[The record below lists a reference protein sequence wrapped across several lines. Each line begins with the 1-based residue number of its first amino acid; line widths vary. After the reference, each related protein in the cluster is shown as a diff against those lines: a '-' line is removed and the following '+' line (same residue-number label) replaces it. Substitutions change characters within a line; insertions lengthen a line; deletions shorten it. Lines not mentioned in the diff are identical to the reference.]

1 MAKQKLMG
9 RKRGMTQRFDN
20 EGNLVV
26 CTVVEAAPNI
36 VTQIKTAEVDGYTAV
51 QTCFDPI
58 ISKDERRT
66 LRLVGKPL
74 AGHYKK
80 ANAAPSR
87 FLIESR
93 CNGAP
98 EMSVGD
104 EVTVA
109 LFEEG
114 QLVDVTGTSKGKG
127 YQGLMK
133 KNNFS
138 GGPAA
143 HGSGFHRRAGSTGM
157 RSTPGRCL
165 PGGPRPSQ
173 MGNKKSTV
181 QNLQVLAVDA
191 ERNLL
196 LIKGAIPGANGT
208 VVVIDSAVK
217 KTK

>member
-9 RKRGMTQRFDN
+9 RKRGMTQRFDKD
-20 EGNLVV
+20 GNLVV
-26 CTVVEAAPNI
+26 CTVIEAEPNI
-36 VTQIKTAEVDGYTAV
+36 VTQVKTLEVDGYAAV
-51 QTCFDPI
+51 QTSFDPI
-58 ISKDERRT
+58 VSKDERRT
-66 LRLVGKPL
+66 ARLAGKPRT
-74 AGHYKK
+74 GHFKK
-80 ANAAPSR
+80 ANVAPSR
-87 FLIESR
+87 FLMESR
-93 CNGAP
+93 RDDAS
-98 EMSVGD
+98 EMSVGE

-114 QLVDVTGTSKGKG
+114 QFVDVTGTSKGKG

-133 KNNFS
+133 KNNFA

-173 MGNKKSTV
+173 MGNKKQTV
-181 QNLQVLAVDA
+181 QNLRVLAVDA

-196 LIKGAIPGANGT
+196 LVKGAVPGAKGS
-208 VVVIDSAVK
+208 VVVIGSAVK
-217 KTK
+217 K

>member
-26 CTVVEAAPNI
+26 CTVIEAAPNY
-36 VTQIKTAEVDGYTAV
+36 VTQVKTPEKDGYAAV
-51 QTCFDPI
+51 QTSFDPI
-58 ISKDERRT
+58 VSKDERRT
-66 LRLVGKPL
+66 VRLAGKPRI
-74 AGHYKK
+74 GHFKK
-80 ANAAPSR
+80 ANVAPSR
-87 FLIESR
+87 FLMESR
-93 CNGAP
+93 REDAA
-98 EMSVGD
+98 EVSMGD

-109 LFEEG
+109 IFEEG
-114 QLVDVTGTSKGKG
+114 QFVDVSGTSKGKG
-127 YQGLMK
+127 FQGLMK

-143 HGSGFHRRAGSTGM
+143 HGSGFHRHAGSTGM

-165 PGGPRPSQ
+165 PGSPRPSR
-173 MGNKKSTV
+173 MGGKKTTV
-181 QNLQVLAVDA
+181 QNLRVLAVDS

-196 LIKGAIPGANGT
+196 LIQGAIPGANGS
-208 VVVIDSAVK
+208 VVVIGAAVK